1 MTIEE
6 LMERIGSTQTGRIVA
21 YVKDALNEMN
31 SLSETH
37 TAIARINIRKGKRF
51 YRLPQNAVQILDVRC
66 KDQKNEDGLYES
78 IPRMAYEPPTEDEDG
93 F

>member
-1 MTIEE
+1 MKIEE
-6 LMERIGSTQTGRIVA
+6 VMERVGSTQTGRIIA
-21 YVKDALNEMN
+21 YVKDALNEIN

-37 TAIARINIRKGKRF
+37 TAIARVNIRKGQRF
-51 YRLPQNAVQILDVRC
+51 YRVPENAVQILDVRC
-66 KDQKNEDGLYES
+66 KDHKNEDGLYET